1 MHKIE
6 ATDFGFKI
14 IAADITEPEE
24 MEQFKFEI
32 IHTLAE
38 HNRPFSLLID
48 IRELLPVST
57 EIAEIIKE
65 IQISCRKMSLERA
78 AIIVNSPV
86 LEQQA
91 AQIGFEAATS
101 KYDRII
107 DISKYPDGENTAL
120 AWASEGIEPVVL
132 NAEEKTLS

>member
-6 ATDFGFKI
+6 ETDFGFKI
-14 IAADITEPEE
+14 TAAGITEPEE

-48 IRELLPVST
+48 LRELMPLSP

-86 LEQQA
+86 LEQQII
-91 AQIGFEAATS
+91 QTGFKAATS

-107 DISKYPDGENTAL
+107 DISKHLDGENTAL

-132 NAEEKTLS
+132 KTEEQTLS

>member
-48 IRELLPVST
+48 IRELLPVSP